1 MLLPL
6 HPASLMH
13 KNPQRRKVIHGMR
26 PVGRKNRSIDL
37 NMCICRNIPF
47 V

>member
-1 MLLPL
+1 MTGLFAVILLPL
-6 HPASLMH
+6 SPASLMH

-37 NMCICRNIPF
+37 DIL
-47 V
+47 